1 MGETVETEGV
11 AEARVD
17 LWLWAVRLYK
27 TRSQAAT
34 ACRGG
39 KVRVNG
45 KPAKPAKLVRAGD
58 RLEISKTGL
67 TKTVKVR
74 DVLSKRIGAKLVE
87 DYLEDLT
94 PPEIYE
100 EAAQRRLEK
109 IASVPKRDGGAGRPT
124 KRDRRAWS
132 KAAEKAAERE
142 AAVIDLM
149 KKSVKSSGDD

>member
-1 MGETVETEGV
+1 MGETGKVDGV

-39 KVRVNG
+39 KVRING

-58 RLEISKTGL
+58 RLEVSKAGL
-67 TKTVKVR
+67 TKTMVVR
-74 DVLSKRIGAKLVE
+74 DALSKRIGAKLID

-94 PPEIYE
+94 PPEVYQ
-100 EAAQRRLEK
+100 EAAQRRLDK

-124 KRDRRAWS
+124 KRDRREWS
-132 KAAEKAAERE
+132 RAADKAAERE
-142 AAVIDLM
+142 AAVTKLM
-149 KKSVKSSGDD
+149 RKSVESGE

>member
-1 MGETVETEGV
+1 MSETEAVEGA

-39 KVRVNG
+39 KVRING

-58 RLEISKTGL
+58 RLEVRKTGL
-67 TKTVKVR
+67 TKTVVVR
-74 DVLSKRIGAKLVE
+74 SVLSKRVGAKVVD
-87 DYLEDLT
+87 DYLQDLT
-94 PPEIYE
+94 SAEVYQ
-100 EAAQRRLEK
+100 EAAQRRLDK

-124 KRDRRAWS
+124 KRDRREWS
-132 KAAEKAAERE
+132 KAADKAAERE
-142 AAVIDLM
+142 AAVTELM
-149 KKSVKSSGDD
+149 RKSVRSGE